1 MAKRK
6 QQPENRQKTGKKR
19 KPNRG
24 SFKKGKSGNAG
35 GRPKLSPE
43 YKLAMEDLG
52 PRGLQALS
60 DIIENPFHPRREHAA
75 EYIVNRWKGTPT
87 QRIEQSGPDGGP
99 IAVTDLRMTR
109 EEMRREI
116 EVLEAAERVAGAG
129 AGDEPGEPPGD
140 EG

>member
-1 MAKRK
+1 MATK
-6 QQPENRQKTGKKR
+6 PENRAKAGRKRTG
-19 KPNRG
+19 NRG
-24 SFKKGKSGNAG
+24 SFKKGKSGNPG
-35 GRPKLSPE
+35 GRPKLPPE

-60 DIIENPFHPRREHAA
+60 DIIENPFHPRREQAA

-109 EEMRREI
+109 EEMRREL
-116 EVLEAAERVAGAG
+116 EVLEAAERVAGS
-129 AGDEPGEPPGD
+129 EPGEPPGD
-140 EG
+140 GE